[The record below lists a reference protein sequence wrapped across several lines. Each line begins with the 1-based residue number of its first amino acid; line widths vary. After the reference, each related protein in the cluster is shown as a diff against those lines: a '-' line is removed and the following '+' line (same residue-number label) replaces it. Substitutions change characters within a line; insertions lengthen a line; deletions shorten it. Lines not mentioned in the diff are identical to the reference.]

1 MGHEAEIPS
10 VTAEHDQDQLDDLT
24 ILRLTQEIK
33 DVEASKNPLVGD
45 FRPLSVLLDEYKDA
59 TFRGK
64 IKCQALGGG
73 NAGYRPVRGDGN
85 CAWRAFAFR
94 YFELLSRLSKEEIEI
109 STKSLQSRTRLLDAA
124 GYSETG
130 YIDFVEETFNLLQKL
145 PDMTQE
151 QLVTEFNN
159 AEVSS
164 AIIVHFRLLA
174 AAYIKT
180 HADDYIPF
188 IDDGEGADISEYC
201 NRNIEAFSVEA
212 DHLALSALVNSMLIV
227 HLGVVY
233 MDRSAGE
240 EAVIHDFV
248 PAESASEVALPSLKI
263 ELLYRPGHYDIFYK

>member
-1 MGHEAEIPS
+1 MVQDGELPTIA
-10 VTAEHDQDQLDDLT
+10 VEHDPDQLDDLT

-33 DVEASKNPLVGD
+33 DVEASKNPLVGE
-45 FRPLSVLLDEYKDA
+45 FKSISVLLDEYKDA
-59 TFRGK
+59 TFRSK
-64 IKCQALGGG
+64 IKALGGG

-94 YFELLSRLSKEEIEI
+94 YFELLSKLSKEEIEA
-109 STKSLQSRTRLLDAA
+109 SSKFLQSRTGLLDAA

-130 YIDFVEETFNLLQKL
+130 YIDFVEETFNLFQKL
-145 PDMTQE
+145 PDITPE
-151 QLVTEFNN
+151 QLVSEFNN

-180 HADDYIPF
+180 HSGDYLPF

-212 DHLALSALVNSMLIV
+212 DHLALSALVNSMTTV
-227 HLGVVY
+227 DLGVVY

-240 EAVIHDFV
+240 EAVVHNFF
-248 PAESASEVALPSLKI
+248 PAESAAEVDPPLLKI
-263 ELLYRPGHYDIFYK
+263 DLLYRPGHYDIFYK

>member
-1 MGHEAEIPS
+1 MMGHEAEFQS
-10 VTAEHDQDQLDDLT
+10 VKGEDQDQLDDLT

-45 FRPLSVLLDEYKDA
+45 FRPISVLLDEYKDA

-64 IKCQALGGG
+64 IKALGGG

-94 YFELLSRLSKEEIEI
+94 YFELLSKLSNEEIEVSI
-109 STKSLQSRTRLLDAA
+109 KCLQSRTRLLDAA

-145 PDMTQE
+145 PGMTQE

-159 AEVSS
+159 PEVSS

-212 DHLALSALVNSMLIV
+212 DHLALSALVNSILIV

-240 EAVIHDFV
+240 EAVIHNFL
-248 PAESASEVALPSLKI
+248 PAESATEATLSLQI
-263 ELLYRPGHYDIFYK
+263 SLLYRPGHYDIFYK

>member
-1 MGHEAEIPS
+1 MVEEGKLASDPDH
-10 VTAEHDQDQLDDLT
+10 LDDLT

-45 FRPLSVLLDEYKDA
+45 FKPISVLLSEYKDA
-59 TFRGK
+59 TFRNK
-64 IKCQALGGG
+64 IKALGGG

-94 YFELLSRLSKEEIEI
+94 YFELLSKLSKEEIEAT
-109 STKSLQSRTRLLDAA
+109 SNGLQARTSLLDEA
-124 GYSETG
+124 GYSDTG
-130 YIDFVEETFNLLQKL
+130 YIDFVEETFNLFQKL
-145 PDMTQE
+145 PDMTPE
-151 QLVTEFNN
+151 QVVTEFNN

-188 IDDGEGADISEYC
+188 IDQGEGADIGEYC

-212 DHLALSALVNSMLIV
+212 DHLALSALVNSMITV
-227 HLGVVY
+227 DLGVVY
-233 MDRSAGE
+233 MDRSAGD
-240 EAVIHDFV
+240 EAVVHKFSPV
-248 PAESASEVALPSLKI
+248 ESSAEGRPPSLKI
-263 ELLYRPGHYDIFYK
+263 DLLYRPGHYDIFYK